1 MIQDSL
7 LSRLA
12 HLTSVLPVD
21 GILMELIHDTD
32 ARICNGLHARSY
44 IYMSIYSLR
53 TSEARRTRFV
63 ENNLLPQTADCR
75 KHCKFVFNE
84 VARRHLI
91 SLSTLLRP
99 GLCLYRL
106 ANKYVV
112 CTAQLCYVA
121 RGYYI
126 YTTIIPRL
134 TDLHLQLIIAANTC
148 TVRCMHVNM
157 RVSHYHLV
165 AESLPSFET

>member
-1 MIQDSL
+1 MACMHVHI
-7 LSRLA
+7 
-12 HLTSVLPVD
+12 
-21 GILMELIHDTD
+21 
-32 ARICNGLHARSY
+32 Y
-44 IYMSIYSLR
+44 IYMSIYSLL
-53 TSEARRTRFV
+53 TSEARRTGFV

-148 TVRCMHVNM
+148 THG
-157 RVSHYHLV
+157 
-165 AESLPSFET
+165 SLHACKHEDHICHTPGKE